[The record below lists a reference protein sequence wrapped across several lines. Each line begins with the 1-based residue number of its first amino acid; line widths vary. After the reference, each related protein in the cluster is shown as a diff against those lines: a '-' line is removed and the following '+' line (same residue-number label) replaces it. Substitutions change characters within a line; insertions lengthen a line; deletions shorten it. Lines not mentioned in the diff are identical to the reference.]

1 MRFSFSLAS
10 TFIIVQEYDNIVLLY
25 GCFDKYLFQK
35 KAREVGC
42 KHTKSVG
49 IVDFVVDMLRET
61 YFK

>member
-10 TFIIVQEYDNIVLLY
+10 TFIIVQVYDNILLLY

-35 KAREVGC
+35 KRGKLDANIQKASEF
-42 KHTKSVG
+42 
-49 IVDFVVDMLRET
+49 VDFVVDMLRET